1 MKTAGELLRETR
13 LKKELTIKEIA
24 KRIKVKS
31 EYLEALEN
39 NDFNTLPS
47 ATFTKGFLRN
57 YAQDLK
63 LKPETVIAMF
73 RRDFVENETGRI
85 IPKGLVEPINKRSR
99 TIPINAILIG
109 VAFASFLAFLSFQL
123 INYFSLPKLEVIQ
136 PINGETYAKK
146 ITVKGKTEQ
155 DAVVTINN
163 QKVIV
168 APEGEF
174 TLDLIFPSGTHS
186 IIVQSTNRQEKTRL
200 IQRTFQITD

>member
-13 LKKELTIKEIA
+13 LKKGLTIKEIA